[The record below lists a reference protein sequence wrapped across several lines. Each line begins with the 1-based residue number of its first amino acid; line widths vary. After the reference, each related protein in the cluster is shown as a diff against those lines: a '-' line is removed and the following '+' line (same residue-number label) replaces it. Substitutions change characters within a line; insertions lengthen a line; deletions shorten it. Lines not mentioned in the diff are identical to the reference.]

1 MPIDRFLCY
10 FYIVNM
16 KVKET
21 QRQRTE
27 RIKNSNNGATLRTR
41 VVEKK
46 RKRNKKVDIDKEM
59 DE

>member
-1 MPIDRFLCY
+1 MEA
-10 FYIVNM
+10 
-16 KVKET
+16 KET
-21 QRQRTE
+21 KRQRSE

-59 DE
+59 EE

>member
-1 MPIDRFLCY
+1 MEA
-10 FYIVNM
+10 
-16 KVKET
+16 KET
-21 QRQRTE
+21 MRQRAE

-59 DE
+59 EE